1 MRKCLFGLMLILFF
15 TSCSRQYWYR
25 IKFPF
30 SANRELKTVKLEI
43 VNHSP
48 DLLSRN
54 YEKEI
59 KEYCLKRL
67 AKQGL
72 LEAKTDKYDYEFMLT
87 IDVDSFES
95 GQRLWLGPFG
105 DGMPNQTHI
114 MQLSINYDLFFYR
127 SKIIRWSSKSA
138 IYFFANEK
146 RDIRRSKSVVAY
158 AIRTI
163 D

>member
-1 MRKCLFGLMLILFF
+1 MMMIVLLS
-15 TSCSRQYWYR
+15 SCNRQYWYR

-30 SANRELKTVKLEI
+30 ANSRELKTVKFEI

-48 DLLSRN
+48 VLLSSN
-54 YEKEI
+54 YEQEMKS
-59 KEYCLKRL
+59 YCLKRL

-72 LEAKTDKYDYEFMLT
+72 LEARTDKYDYDFVLT

-95 GQRLWLGPFG
+95 GQRVWLGPFG
-105 DGMPNQTHI
+105 DGIPNQTHI
-114 MQLSINYDLFFYR
+114 MQLSINYDLFFRR
-127 SKIIRWSSKSA
+127 SRVSRWSSKSA

-146 RDIRRSKSVVAY
+146 RDIRRSKSMAAY
-158 AIRTI
+158 AIKTI

>member
-1 MRKCLFGLMLILFF
+1 MRIIFMLILMLLLS
-15 TSCSRQYWYR
+15 SCNRQYWYR

-30 SANRELKTVKLEI
+30 TGSSELKTIKFEI
-43 VNHSP
+43 VNYSP
-48 DLLSRN
+48 MLLSRN
-54 YEKEI
+54 YEEEMKQ
-59 KEYCLKRL
+59 YCLKRL

-72 LEAKTDKYDYEFMLT
+72 LEARTNKYDYDFVLS

-95 GQRLWLGPFG
+95 GQRVWLGPFG

-114 MQLSINYDLFFYR
+114 MQLSISYDLFFCR
-127 SKIIRWSSKSA
+127 SKVNRWSSKSA

-146 RDIRRSKSVVAY
+146 RDIRRSKSMAAY
-158 AIRTI
+158 AIKTI